1 MLVCVET
8 YSDRDGN
15 EVPCRLHLDV
25 RTVDF
30 AEVIDRWHGEDYC
43 YFKVKSRAGDLYI
56 LRFDEDCAEWG
67 LTMFKSAQ
75 PHAVPREFMTKKR
88 PASALT
94 M

>member
-1 MLVCVET
+1 
-8 YSDRDGN
+8 
-15 EVPCRLHLDV
+15 
-25 RTVDF
+25 VDF